1 MQKSLRRINA
11 DRKTAQSAQRKAF
24 FPPFSFESQRRH

>member
-1 MQKSLRRINA
+1 MPTDLQRLNA
-11 DRKTAQSAQRKAF
+11 GRKTAQSAQRKAF